1 MIVRIDASGAVS
13 LDDAA
18 DLKRLHVEAAD
29 AATAGDALAAAG
41 AGGPAEDGHV
51 ALAISWLRAASAGA
65 APADEFDAMIG
76 YATSK
81 GWVDVDA
88 QTVRAHLA

>member
-1 MIVRIDASGAVS
+1 MRRRRATRSPPPVP
-13 LDDAA
+13 AA
-18 DLKRLHVEAAD
+18 RPRM
-29 AATAGDALAAAG
+29 ATSRSRS
-41 AGGPAEDGHV
+41 
-51 ALAISWLRAASAGA
+51 SWLRAASAGA